1 MVKNKWGLEVKP
13 HTICAIDASTNSL
26 AFSLFAGE
34 VLGVVGKINFEGSNT
49 YEKVMDAGKKVKA
62 FFDYYGGFEAIIIE
76 HTVFMNSPKT
86 AADLA
91 LVQGAILGAAGQS
104 GTKVI
109 GTVSPITWQNYI
121 GNKKISKDEQLFIR
135 SQNPGKSVSWYK
147 TYERNLRK
155 ERTIRFINTIYDR
168 SITDNDVADACGIGH
183 WAIKNWGKAIGVDK
197 YYHGCK
203 TKYK

>member
-1 MVKNKWGLEVKP
+1 MVKNKWGLELKP
-13 HTICAIDASTNSL
+13 ERICAIDASTNSL
-26 AFSLFAGE
+26 AFALFDGDN
-34 VLGVVGKINFEGSNT
+34 LKKVGKIYFEGNNV
-49 YEKVMDAGKKVKA
+49 YEKVMDAGQKIKA

-109 GTVSPITWQNYI
+109 GKVSPITWQNFI
-121 GNKKISKDEQLFIR
+121 GNKKISKDEQLLIR
-135 SQNPGKSVSWYK
+135 SQIPGKSESYYK
-147 TYERNLRK
+147 AHERMLRK
-155 ERTIRFINTIYDR
+155 ERTIRFINTVYDK
-168 SITDNDVADACGIGH
+168 SIDDNDVADACGIGH

-197 YYHGCK
+197 
-203 TKYK
+203 